1 MAYVYG
7 LLDQNDKLFYVG
19 KGTGSRMYDHENV
32 ARRGG
37 ICSTNNYDLTN
48 KIKKVINSG
57 NEINYKVFVE
67 DVDEETAY
75 EIEKQKINDV
85 GLENLC
91 NLTKGGKGCSGVEK
105 IREKQSKATK
115 RRWENGDLDTCYA
128 QEWQK
133 NQEGDSWEEIH
144 GEKKAKRMKE
154 KMSETNSVSY
164 EERYGE
170 RAEEEKRK
178 RREAI
183 KKAYE
188 EKGLKERMSE
198 EKYEEWIENKKEAA
212 KPAEEQPNYTV
223 YEIKSPEGE
232 TFAFGGRQ
240 KVKKY
245 FSEYNEKNKLRGP
258 NRVSAEG
265 IIYGDGSSGWKLV
278 EKRKPNK

>member
-7 LLDQNDKLFYVG
+7 LFDQNDDVFYVG
-19 KGTGSRMYDHENV
+19 KGTGGRMYDHENV
-32 ARRGG
+32 ARREG

-48 KIKKVINSG
+48 KIKNVINSG
-57 NEINYKVFVE
+57 NEIGYKVFAE

-75 EIEKQKINDV
+75 EIEKEKINEI
-85 GLENLC
+85 GLDNLC
-91 NLTKGGKGCSGVEK
+91 NLTKGGKGCRGIEK

-133 NQEGDSWEEIH
+133 NQEGETWEEIY
-144 GEKKAKRMKE
+144 GEEKSERMKK
-154 KMSETNSVSY
+154 KMSEANSVSY

-178 RREAI
+178 RKEAI

-188 EKGLKERMSE
+188 EKSFRERVGE
-198 EKYEEWIENKKEAA
+198 ERWKRIQEKKSKAA
-212 KPAEEQPNYTV
+212 KPAEEQPDYTV
-223 YEIKSPEGE
+223 YEIKSPEDE
-232 TFAFGGRQ
+232 VFVFGGRQ
-240 KVKKY
+240 KVKEY
-245 FSEYNEKNKLRGP
+245 FSEYNEKNELKGP
-258 NRVSAEG
+258 NRVSADG
-265 IIYGDGSSGWKLV
+265 IIYGDGSSGWELV

>member
-7 LLDQNDKLFYVG
+7 LLDQNDDLFYVG

-48 KIKKVINSG
+48 KIKTVINTENG
-57 NEINYKVFVE
+57 VGYKVFVE

-75 EIEKQKINDV
+75 EIEKQKINEI
-85 GLENLC
+85 GLDNLC

-115 RRWENGDLDTCYA
+115 QRWDNGDLDTCYA
-128 QEWQK
+128 AEWIK
-133 NQEGDSWEEIH
+133 NQKGKTWEEIY
-144 GEKKAKRMKE
+144 GEEKAKRMKE
-154 KMSETNSVSY
+154 KMSKANSVSY

-188 EKGLKERMSE
+188 EESLREKVGEERWKKIQKKKSKTAKPVKKRHNHTVYKVKSPKGEIFVFKGLK
-198 EKYEEWIENKKEAA
+198 
-212 KPAEEQPNYTV
+212 
-223 YEIKSPEGE
+223 
-232 TFAFGGRQ
+232 
-240 KVKKY
+240 KVKDY
-245 FSEYNEKNKLRGP
+245 FSKHNEKNNLKGP

-265 IIYGDGSSGWKLV
+265 IMWGSGSSGWKLV
-278 EKRKPNK
+278 EKKKPNK

>member
-7 LLDQNDKLFYVG
+7 LLDQNNNLFYIG
-19 KGTGSRMYDHENV
+19 KGTGSRIYDHENV

-48 KIKKVINSG
+48 KIKSVINDG
-57 NEINYKVFVE
+57 NEVGYKIFVE
-67 DVDEETAY
+67 GVDEETAY
-75 EIEKQKINDV
+75 EIEEQKISEIGID
-85 GLENLC
+85 NLC

-128 QEWQK
+128 AKWQK
-133 NQEGDSWEEIH
+133 NQEGETWEEIH
-144 GEKKAKRMKE
+144 GEEKAKRMKE
-154 KMSETNSVSY
+154 KMSEANSVSY

-188 EKGLKERMSE
+188 EKGLKERMGE
-198 EKYEEWIENKKEAA
+198 EKWKKIQE
-212 KPAEEQPNYTV
+212 KKSKETKAEDQPDYTV
-223 YEIKSPEGE
+223 YEIKSPEDE
-232 TFAFGGRQ
+232 VFVFGGSQ
-240 KVKKY
+240 KVKDY
-245 FSEYNEKNKLRGP
+245 FSKYNEENGLRGP

-265 IIYGDGSSGWKLV
+265 IMYKDESSGWKLV